1 MAGGVWTSQNKVRP
15 GVYINFRSVGEA
27 PAVIGERGTV
37 IMALPLSWGPSK
49 EIMTIEAAET
59 ATLESVLGYDITAEP
74 VRLIREAL
82 KRARTLL
89 LYRLNTGTAATAT
102 SGALT
107 ATAKYS
113 GVRGNDITITVQES
127 LDNEDQ
133 FEVRTMVGGVE
144 KDKQIAATIAELKPN
159 NWVKWTGTG
168 ALTATAGV
176 PLTGGGDGTVTNA
189 EHADFQ
195 VAAELQAWNTMA
207 YVGTDIT
214 LKSVYAAYIKRLR
227 DNEGFKS
234 QLVLENYRQADYEGV
249 ISVKNGVILEDG
261 TTITAAQATA
271 WVAGAT
277 AGAAVN
283 ESLTYQ
289 AYDGAVDVATRYTGA
304 QIVAALQ
311 AGEFL
316 FTAKSGRA
324 IVEQDI
330 NTFTSFEAEKDRVFS
345 KNRPIRTLDGFAN
358 DVSRIGEE
366 RYIGKV
372 DNNDS
377 GRSLLWKDV
386 VKQAAAY
393 QEIGA
398 FQNFASED
406 FKVFA
411 GEEIESV
418 YTEGY
423 VQTTDSTEKMYFL
436 IRNR

>member
-1 MAGGVWTSQNKVRP
+1 MAGGTFTSQNKVRP

-49 EIMTIEAAET
+49 EIVTIQAAET

-74 VRLIREAL
+74 VRLVREAL
-82 KRARTLL
+82 KRAQTLL

-107 ATAKYS
+107 ATAKYT
-113 GVRGNDITITVQES
+113 GVRGNAITIVVQQS
-127 LDNEDQ
+127 IDNEDQ

-144 KDKQIAATIAELKPN
+144 KDKQLVATIAELKPN

-195 VAAELQAWNTMA
+195 AAAELHAWNTMA
-207 YVGTDIT
+207 YTGTDAT
-214 LKSVYAAYIKRLR
+214 LKSIYVAYIKRLR
-227 DNEGFKS
+227 DGEGFKS
-234 QLVLENYRQADYEGV
+234 QLVIENYPQADYEGV
-249 ISVKNGVILEDG
+249 ISVKNGVVLEDG
-261 TTITAAQATA
+261 TKLTAAQTTA

-289 AYDGAVDVATRYTGA
+289 AYDGAVDVDTRYTGA
-304 QIVAALQ
+304 QITAALL
-311 AGEFL
+311 AGEFV
-316 FTAKSGRA
+316 FTASGGQA

-330 NTFTSFEAEKDRVFS
+330 NSFTSFTAEKKRHFS
-345 KNRPIRTLDGFAN
+345 KNRVIRALDGLAN
-358 DVSRIGEE
+358 DFSRIGAQT
-366 RYIGKV
+366 YIGRT
-372 DNNDS
+372 DNNAS
-377 GRSLLWKDV
+377 GRGLLWKDIA
-386 VKQAAAY
+386 KQAGAY
-393 QEIGA
+393 QALNAI
-398 FQNFASED
+398 QNFASED
-406 FKVFA
+406 LRVIA
-411 GEEIESV
+411 GEEIDSV
-418 YTEGY
+418 YIEGE
-423 VQTTDSTEKMYFL
+423 VQPVDSMEKLYL
-436 IRNR
+436 LVRVR